1 MVEKSRSHVAN
12 LQRLL
17 GLPSAVLDLVE
28 VGQLS
33 MGHARALI
41 GQDNA
46 SDLAE
51 RAVNDNLSVRE
62 IEKLVRQATKPASNG
77 DDPKPKP
84 ASTSEENADIVAVQR
99 HLEEFLG
106 LNVRIKAD
114 PDPRSGAITIKY
126 GSLDQ
131 LDMVCQRL
139 TGGEF

>member
-1 MVEKSRSHVAN
+1 M
-12 LQRLL
+12 
-17 GLPSAVLDLVE
+17 
-28 VGQLS
+28 
-33 MGHARALI
+33 AR
-41 GQDNA
+41 
-46 SDLAE
+46 
-51 RAVNDNLSVRE
+51 
-62 IEKLVRQATKPASNG
+62 
-77 DDPKPKP
+77 
-84 ASTSEENADIVAVQR
+84 TSEENADIVAVQR